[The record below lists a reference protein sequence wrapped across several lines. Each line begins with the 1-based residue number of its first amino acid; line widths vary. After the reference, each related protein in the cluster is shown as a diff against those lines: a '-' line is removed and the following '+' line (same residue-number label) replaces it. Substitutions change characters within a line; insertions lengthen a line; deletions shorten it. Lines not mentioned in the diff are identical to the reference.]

1 MNKRLL
7 QKLKAKLEREKTI
20 IEEQLNRF
28 AKKDEKL
35 KGDWDTRFP
44 HWDGEAG
51 GAGLE
56 KAADEVE
63 EYEARLPVEYSLELK
78 LKNIDLAL
86 EKIRTS
92 PSARTLNTSH
102 FKKGKYGMCEK
113 CGKKIAEQ
121 RLKIYPEAR
130 ICLKCRK

>member
-1 MNKRLL
+1 MNKKLL
-7 QKLKAKLEREKTI
+7 LEFKQKLEKERAK
-20 IEEQLNRF
+20 IEEQLKSF
-28 AKKDEKL
+28 AKEDKKL

-63 EYEARLPVEYSLELK
+63 EYSTLLPIEYNLELK

-86 EKIRTS
+86 EKI
-92 PSARTLNTSH
+92 
-102 FKKGKYGMCEK
+102 KKGKYGMCEK
-113 CGKKIAEQ
+113 CGKKINKK

-130 ICLKCRK
+130 FCLKCQK

>member
-1 MNKRLL
+1 MNKKLV
-7 QKLKAKLEREKTI
+7 QKLKARLERDKVRIEK
-20 IEEQLNRF
+20 QLRSF

-35 KGDWDTRFP
+35 KGDWDTIFP
-44 HWDGEAG
+44 RWDGEAG

-63 EYEARLPVEYSLELK
+63 EYSTLLPIEYNLELK

-86 EKIRTS
+86 EKI
-92 PSARTLNTSH
+92 
-102 FKKGKYGMCEK
+102 KKGKYGKCEK
-113 CGKKIAEQ
+113 CEKEIDEK

-130 ICLKCRK
+130 FCLKCKK

>member
-1 MNKRLL
+1 MNKKLL
-7 QKLKAKLEREKTI
+7 EKLRQNLEKEKVTT
-20 IEEQLNRF
+20 EEELKKF

-44 HWDGEAG
+44 HWNSETG

-56 KAADEVE
+56 EAADEVE
-63 EYEARLPVEYSLELK
+63 EYSTLLPIEYNLELK

-86 EKIRTS
+86 EKI
-92 PSARTLNTSH
+92 
-102 FKKGKYGMCEK
+102 KKGKYGMCKK
-113 CGKKIAEQ
+113 CGKKIDER

>member
-1 MNKRLL
+1 MNKKLV
-7 QKLKAKLEREKTI
+7 QKLKARLERDKVRIEK
-20 IEEQLNRF
+20 QLRSF

-35 KGDWDTRFP
+35 KGDWDTIFP
-44 HWDGEAG
+44 RWDGEAG

-63 EYEARLPVEYSLELK
+63 EYSTLLPIEYNLELK

-86 EKIRTS
+86 EKI
-92 PSARTLNTSH
+92 
-102 FKKGKYGMCEK
+102 KKGRYGICEK
-113 CGKKIAEQ
+113 CGQEIDEK

-130 ICLKCRK
+130 FCLKCKK